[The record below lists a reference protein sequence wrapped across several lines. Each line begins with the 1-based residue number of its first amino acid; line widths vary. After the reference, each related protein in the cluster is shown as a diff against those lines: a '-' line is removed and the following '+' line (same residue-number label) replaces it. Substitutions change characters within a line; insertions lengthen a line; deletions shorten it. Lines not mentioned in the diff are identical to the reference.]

1 MLIDF
6 KSENY
11 FKKTYFDVLKYR
23 LSYGSL
29 GIEEIKNKF
38 DNPIEFANIFNQL
51 DAVNYIFDNASDKP
65 FKFYEFSQLLCGV
78 AERINGFGIDGYRKT
93 FALVNGSKIVRTK
106 PEMIRNELMYL
117 LDNYNYQISN
127 AKSED
132 EIFEIEARFHIKL
145 LHIHP
150 FEDGNERTARIFLLY
165 NLIKNNLA
173 PVILTKEL
181 KSYYCDFIE
190 NDNYIELA
198 KMFKMLSEKEMNNII
213 NLYKDLDAKGLI
225 LSNKFPYELD
235 RESVKK
241 K

>member
-11 FKKTYFDVLKYR
+11 FKKTYFDMLKYR
-23 LSYGSL
+23 LSYSSL
-29 GIEEIKNKF
+29 CIEEINGEI
-38 DNPIEFANIFNQL
+38 DNSVDFVNVFNQL
-51 DAVNYIFDNASDKP
+51 DAVNYIFDNASDMP

-78 AERINGFGIDGYRKT
+78 AARINGFGIDGYRKT
-93 FALVNGSKIVRTK
+93 LALVNGSRIVRTK

-117 LDNYNYQISN
+117 LDDYNYQISN
-127 AKSED
+127 AKSDD

-150 FEDGNERTARIFLLY
+150 FEDGNGRTARIFLLY
-165 NLIKNNLA
+165 NLLKNNLA

-181 KSYYCDFIE
+181 KSSYCDFIE
-190 NDNYIELA
+190 NNNYVELA
-198 KMFKMLSEKEMNNII
+198 KMFKMLSEKEMNSLI

-235 RESVKK
+235 KECPKK